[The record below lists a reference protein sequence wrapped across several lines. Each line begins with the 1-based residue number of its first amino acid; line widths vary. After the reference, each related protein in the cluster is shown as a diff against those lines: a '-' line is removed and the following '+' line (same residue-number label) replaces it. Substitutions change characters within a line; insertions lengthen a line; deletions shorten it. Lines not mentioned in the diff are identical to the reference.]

1 MRVDDV
7 QGKEYRA
14 LLISTV
20 RTCTSVPNEAEDF
33 LSNAKVQ
40 SCNEDTGTLCSLDL

>member
-7 QGKEYRA
+7 QGKDYRA

-20 RTCTSVPNEAEDF
+20 RTCTIVFLMRLRIF

-40 SCNEDTGTLCSLDL
+40 SYVMKTQELYVV